1 MPLTGAAGDYD
12 GLLDR
17 IGDRRFV
24 LLGEAT
30 HGTHDFY
37 RERARI
43 TRRLIEEL
51 GFTAVAVEADWPDAY
66 RVNRFVL
73 GLSADPDA
81 RAALADFDQLRIGFA
96 EPAGCEVLLDNPG
109 GAGESVQLLRGGSPL
124 DAPGLEAGIDQIAEL
139 AVPFDALGVAV
150 DGPVHFFVEV
160 LEGGQSRD
168 RAPREGTINLTRPSP
183 DFERIMWDV

>member
-1 MPLTGAAGDYD
+1 
-12 GLLDR
+12 
-17 IGDRRFV
+17 
-24 LLGEAT
+24 
-30 HGTHDFY
+30 
-37 RERARI
+37 
-43 TRRLIEEL
+43 
-51 GFTAVAVEADWPDAY
+51 
-66 RVNRFVL
+66 
-73 GLSADPDA
+73 
-81 RAALADFDQLRIGFA
+81 
-96 EPAGCEVLLDNPG
+96 
-109 GAGESVQLLRGGSPL
+109 VQLLRGGSPL